1 MHTLYEGATASSLVV
16 LLFLRDVRAT
26 LIAGIALPLSAIP
39 TFWAMSMLGFSLNL
53 VTLLGITLVI
63 GVLVDD
69 AIVEIEKLVST
80 VHMGKSPYRAAMEA
94 SDEIGLTVVAI
105 SATVIFIFAP

>member
-1 MHTLYEGATASSLVV
+1 MRSS
-16 LLFLRDVRAT
+16 RSD

-53 VTLLGITLVI
+53 VTLLGITLVT

-69 AIVEIEKLVST
+69 AIVEIRSD
-80 VHMGKSPYRAAMEA
+80 RRNRFAALGDPDVLGDVDA
-94 SDEIGLTVVAI
+94 G
-105 SATVIFIFAP
+105 IFAQSGYLARNYPRDRRTGRRCDRRDQI